1 MESDMKFTAQLW
13 YRGLSMDKRITTKLP
28 CQHRSYHDDMLAFS
42 VCTAFGENWTYQNK
56 PGMKYSLE
64 SMRRKENGSENM
76 DSTIAFHLWYEEGVF
91 VWQAR
96 SIIVIARWRQVCLH
110 NRVQPC
116 GYYSLP
122 VWCFDRIRLY
132 ISCSVPC
139 LVFGSIVESA
149 QSSR

>member
-76 DSTIAFHLWYEEGVF
+76 DSTIAFHL
-91 VWQAR
+91 
-96 SIIVIARWRQVCLH
+96 
-110 NRVQPC
+110 
-116 GYYSLP
+116 
-122 VWCFDRIRLY
+122 
-132 ISCSVPC
+132 
-139 LVFGSIVESA
+139 
-149 QSSR
+149 